1 MPAPRTLLEL
11 EQDVA
16 RDLELTA
23 HPRAPWLVA
32 KTCGGAPVLDC
43 LVIGAGQG
51 GLAVAHA
58 LRRDK
63 VENILLIDRA
73 PEGREG
79 PWVTYARMRTLRSW
93 KTQTGPD
100 LRLPALTYQAW
111 HEAQFGAA
119 QFEAMRWI
127 PKELWQD
134 YLLWFRRVTGIPVRN
149 GVAAGAITPARTDDG
164 LPCLRIESSEGP
176 LLARK
181 VVIATGQEGVGAWWM
196 PEFVSALPRP
206 LRAHA
211 SEEIDFAALRG
222 RTVAVLGAGASAFDN
237 AATALEAG
245 AAEVHL
251 FCRRAEPM
259 IIQPY
264 RWLTFA
270 GFLRHMHEMSD
281 EWRWRFLSYILGL
294 REGFPQDT
302 YTRVLAFPNFTMHVG
317 RPWTAARAEAGRAV
331 LETPRGP
338 FAADYLICGT
348 GARMDP
354 ALVPELTA
362 CAHNIARWRD
372 RYAPP
377 PGETPPELA
386 ERLGAFPY
394 LAPDSSFQERQAGET
409 PWIRDIHLFGIGTTM
424 SFGPAGSSI
433 NAMSIAAPRVAAGV
447 TRGLFEAD
455 LPRLYE
461 ELLAYDI
468 PQVELNPGRI
478 AAE

>member
-1 MPAPRTLLEL
+1 MPAPRSLAELEL
-11 EQDVA
+11 DVV
-16 RDLELTA
+16 RDLELVA

-43 LVIGAGQG
+43 LIIGAGQCG
-51 GLAVAHA
+51 IAVAHA
-58 LRRDK
+58 LKRDK
-63 VENILLIDRA
+63 VDNILVIDRA
-73 PEGREG
+73 PFGREG
-79 PWVTYARMRTLRSW
+79 PWVTYARMHTLRSW
-93 KTQTGPD
+93 KTQIGPD
-100 LRLPALTYQAW
+100 LKLPALTYQAW

-119 QFEAMRWI
+119 HFEAMTWI
-127 PKELWQD
+127 PKEHWQD
-134 YLLWFRRVTGIPVRN
+134 YLLWFRRVTGVPVQN
-149 GVAAGAITPARTDDG
+149 GVAAGAIGPARTDDG
-164 LPCLRIESSEGP
+164 LPCLRIETSEGP
-176 LLARK
+176 MLARK

-196 PEFVSALPRP
+196 PEFVAALPGAV
-206 LRAHA
+206 RAHA

-222 RTVAVLGAGASAFDN
+222 KVVAVLGAGASAFDN

-245 AAEVHL
+245 AAEVQL

-270 GFLRHMHEMSD
+270 GFLRHMGEMPD
-281 EWRWRFLSYILGL
+281 EWRWRFMATVLGL

-317 RPWTAARAEAGRAV
+317 RPWTGARLEGGRPV
-331 LETPRGP
+331 VETARGD

-354 ALVPELTA
+354 GAVPELTH
-362 CAHNIARWRD
+362 CAGNVAQWRD
-372 RYAPP
+372 RYVPP
-377 PGETPPELA
+377 AGETAPEIT
-386 ERLGAFPY
+386 ERLGCFPY
-394 LAPDSSFQERQAGET
+394 LAPDSSFIEKRAGET
-409 PWIRDIHLFGIGTTM
+409 PWIRDLHLFGIGTSL

-455 LPRLYE
+455 MPRLYA
-461 ELLAYDI
+461 ELLAYDV
-468 PQVELNPGRI
+468 PQVALDPARI